1 MSIDIHQFDNS
12 KYINLE
18 TCKKSGKS
26 VATPVWFVMENEDF
40 FVVTRSGTGKVK
52 RLRNNSNVRIVPCNF
67 RGKPK
72 GEWIN
77 GIARFMDLTDSTRI
91 INLRNKKYG
100 LQAKL
105 ASLFTMGKGKFIVI
119 SIRLI

>member
-1 MSIDIHQFDNS
+1 MSTDIHQFDNS

-18 TCKKSGKS
+18 TYKKSGKS
-26 VATPVWFVMENEDF
+26 VTTPVWFVMENEDI

-52 RLRNNSNVRIVPCNF
+52 RLRNNSNVRIVPCDF
-67 RGKPK
+67 RGTPK
-72 GEWIN
+72 GERVN
-77 GIARFMDLTDSTRI
+77 GIARFMDSMESTRI

-100 LQAKL
+100 IQAKL

-119 SIRLI
+119 FIQII